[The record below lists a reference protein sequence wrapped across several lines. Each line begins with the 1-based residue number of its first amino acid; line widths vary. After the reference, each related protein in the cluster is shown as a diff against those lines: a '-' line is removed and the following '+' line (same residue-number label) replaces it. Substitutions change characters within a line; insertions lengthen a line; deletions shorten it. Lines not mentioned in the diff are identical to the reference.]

1 MESKH
6 KSEKPLRLF
15 VNPFTIWTDLAF
27 KTGQAMWASAHAA
40 ALRST
45 TARKVA
51 VIPTADAPAPNA
63 QEAAKPAAQMLASV
77 QTEALRNAKVAVLPP
92 ADAPRKPRAALAQPS
107 KVVRFKAA
115 RAKLRSKAST
125 RRRPSAKGARAR
137 ARR

>member
-1 MESKH
+1 MDS

-27 KTGQAMWASAHAA
+27 KTGQAMWASVHAA
-40 ALRST
+40 TLRSN
-45 TARKVA
+45 TAAKVG

-63 QEAAKPAAQMLASV
+63 QA
-77 QTEALRNAKVAVLPP
+77 
-92 ADAPRKPRAALAQPS
+92 S

-125 RRRPSAKGARAR
+125 KRRPSGRGARAR